1 VIYDLAHGENTA
13 AIRAYFGKEGVF
25 LNGRFGNFEYL
36 NMDAVV
42 SESCRLAKIL
52 NGRIK

>member
-36 NMDAVV
+36 NMDAAV
-42 SESCRLAKIL
+42 SESRKTAASLRK
-52 NGRIK
+52 RM